1 MFISTF
7 VQIIRFNVFASFRK
21 MVADGGCFSNQV
33 DCGNC
38 GGKVNISGNEV
49 NKGCGGGADGSGCET
64 KADNDGCGGDIDG
77 GSWRDEFEGGDIK
90 DEADGGGCGGE
101 IGRGGIDDGE

>member
-7 VQIIRFNVFASFRK
+7 VLIIRFNVFGSFQK
-21 MVADGGCFSNQV
+21 MVADVGCFSDQV
-33 DCGNC
+33 DCGSC
-38 GGKVNISGNEV
+38 GSKININGNEV
-49 NKGCGGGADGSGCET
+49 NKGCGGGAVGSGCET
-64 KADNDGCGGDIDG
+64 EANSDGCGGDIDG

-101 IGRGGIDDGE
+101 IGRGGVDDGE